1 MRSSTLT
8 LSSVLTLVF
17 LSSAA
22 ICQQKGGEEETGAYD
37 VVTNWPQPF
46 ARPGYIQGVQ
56 TGVFAETPNRIFV
69 LNRGEIK
76 LPAKLP
82 DTFNGSWGS
91 LGEQAKNPKAEPRN
105 FILVFDGSGKLLE
118 SWTQHDRLF
127 QGTGSLGPHKV
138 KINPFDPERHV
149 WIVDDGGQQIFEFTN
164 DGKDLVM
171 SLGEPGVAGNDEKHF
186 ARPTDI
192 AWLPDGT
199 FFVSDGYV
207 NTRIVK
213 FDKNGKFLM
222 AWGTKG
228 TGPGQF
234 NLPHS
239 IDIDRNRRIYVADR
253 NNSRIQVFDE
263 NGKYLDQWPDI
274 RSPMHIMITRDD
286 RAWVV
291 DSATNKFLE
300 YDLNGKLLNSWGTY
314 GFFPGGLWGPHQFSV
329 DTDGNVYVA
338 ESFSGRMQKFR
349 PKQGADRSKLIDEPV
364 TPLSPKAAP

>member
-1 MRSSTLT
+1 M
-8 LSSVLTLVF
+8 
-17 LSSAA
+17 
-22 ICQQKGGEEETGAYD
+22 
-37 VVTNWPQPF
+37 
-46 ARPGYIQGVQ
+46 
-56 TGVFAETPNRIFV
+56 
-69 LNRGEIK
+69 
-76 LPAKLP
+76 
-82 DTFNGSWGS
+82 
-91 LGEQAKNPKAEPRN
+91 
-105 FILVFDGSGKLLE
+105 
-118 SWTQHDRLF
+118 
-127 QGTGSLGPHKV
+127 